1 MGNVLRLERFRAAA
15 SRMSAAL
22 VLLASVGA
30 TSAASPGTYRIVA
43 LPAPPGQVDH
53 LAATGLNNSGDVVG
67 HFDLVTPGGR
77 TEHSIVWRAATSHAP
92 HVLPMGNALGAE
104 AHAINDAGDIVG
116 QIHADPRA
124 VLWRGDAMIVLE
136 TPETSHSDASDITSC
151 GAILG
156 NIAHPFAGTWDT
168 IWDAPSSPRELRYD
182 YVHGPFDFAMVRAI
196 NDAGV
201 VAGAASTPAQPLRL
215 VAFRQLPR
223 HRVQMLGQL
232 ASIPGGS
239 YYAWEIN
246 NAGQVVG
253 DVISPAGVDHAVLWS
268 AQGVARDLGTL
279 PGHEGGNYSAQH
291 INAMGVVT
299 GYGGA
304 TGSFAWT
311 AADGMRDIIDL
322 INPHDPLYPLL
333 ASGASLFVDGIN
345 DDGMMIARFVSGV
358 DATPTPVLLVPPA
371 TLRMSVPHRE
381 LVCSS

>member
-1 MGNVLRLERFRAAA
+1 MGNVSRFGRARAAA
-15 SRMSAAL
+15 SRISAAL
-22 VLLASVGA
+22 LLASVGA
-30 TSAASPGTYRIVA
+30 TSTAAPGLYRVVA
-43 LPAPPGQVDH
+43 LPAPPGQVER
-53 LAATGLNNSGDVVG
+53 LAATDLNNSGDVVG
-67 HFDLVTPGGR
+67 HFDLVTPEGR

-92 HVLPMGNALGAE
+92 QVLPMGNALGAE

-116 QIHADPRA
+116 QIYADPHA

-136 TPETSHSDASDITSC
+136 TPDTSHSDASDITSC

-156 NIAHPFAGTWDT
+156 NTAHPFAGTWDT
-168 IWDAPSSPRELRYD
+168 IWDTPSSPRELRYD
-182 YVHGPFDFAMVRAI
+182 YVHGSFDFAIVRAI

-215 VAFRQLPR
+215 VAFRQLPG

-232 ASIPGGS
+232 ARIAGGS

-253 DVISPAGVDHAVLWS
+253 DVMSPAGVGRAVLWS
-268 AQGVARDLGTL
+268 AQGFARDLGTL

-291 INAMGVVT
+291 INETGVVT
-299 GYGGA
+299 GWGGA
-304 TGSFAWT
+304 TGSFVWT
-311 AADGMRDIIDL
+311 AAGGMRDIIDL
-322 INPHDPLYPLL
+322 IDPRDPLYPLL

-358 DATPTPVLLVPPA
+358 DAAPTPVLLVPPA
-371 TLRMSVPHRE
+371 TFRMSVPHRE
-381 LVCSS
+381 PVCSS